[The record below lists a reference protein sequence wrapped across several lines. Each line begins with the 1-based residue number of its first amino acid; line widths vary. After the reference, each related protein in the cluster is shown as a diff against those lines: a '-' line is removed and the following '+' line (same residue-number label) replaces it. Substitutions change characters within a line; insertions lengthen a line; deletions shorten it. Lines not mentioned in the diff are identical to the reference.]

1 MKYLSSDYTQN
12 IQSISTRLRVNESFD
27 LIERHLE
34 VAKRDVAFFY
44 IDGFVKDGEMLRIM
58 QHMLS
63 QKTLGDAESF
73 IKTLPYIEV
82 ETSSSE
88 DKIIAAVLSGQA
100 AIFSE
105 PFHDKAVLVD
115 IRTYPARTTAE
126 PDSDRVMQGA
136 HDGFVET
143 VVMNLL
149 RGSGLRGMCG
159 IPAVRDNIVRPLI
172 DCSRDDIEKYCRD
185 NSIPFVTDKTNFE
198 DIYSRN
204 KIRLNVI
211 PQLKKIN
218 PAAEKAI
225 ASFAADSREIY
236 SLLSQLSDSIY
247 RQALGLGGLEVS
259 VLSSRHPAV
268 VKNLIRNNLD
278 KLDCLSK
285 DNVEAIYNA
294 LGCDSFKRQLSAT
307 VFCRIRDGRLSFYT
321 PKQKTSDTVPQSLAV
336 EFGTEILFGY
346 STLRFS
352 VVTAEEYEKIAK
364 NCKNY
369 LTYAVN
375 YDILKGV
382 LKLRSRKTG
391 DRFTITGRNVTK
403 TLKKLFIEDKVPQDF
418 RDRIPVLCDETDA
431 VVWLGDYGT
440 NKPYVP
446 DENTKNILLITQI

>member
-1 MKYLSSDYTQN
+1 
-12 IQSISTRLRVNESFD
+12 
-27 LIERHLE
+27 
-34 VAKRDVAFFY
+34 
-44 IDGFVKDGEMLRIM
+44 
-58 QHMLS
+58 MLS
-63 QKTLGDAESF
+63 EKVFSTIKQHNMFSAGD
-73 IKTLPYIEV
+73 TV
-82 ETSSSE
+82 
-88 DKIIAAVLSGQA
+88 AVCLSGGADSMALFHFLCTNREKLGVSVIALHVNHGLRTESRQEEVFVADYCRSMGVQCIITHLDMNNNTKPQGLSTESWARDLRYSFFFEQA
-100 AIFSE
+100 KAHNAIL
-105 PFHDKAVLVD
+105 A
-115 IRTYPARTTAE
+115 TAHTL
-126 PDSDRVMQGA
+126 SDRA
-136 HDGFVET
+136 ET
-143 VVMNLL
+143 VLFNIT
-149 RGSGLRGMCG
+149 RGTSLKGAAG

>member
-1 MKYLSSDYTQN
+1 MLSEKVFSTIKQHNMFSAGDTVAVCLSGGADSMALFHFLCTNREKLDISVIALHVNHGLRAESRQEEVFVADYCRSMGVQCIITHLDMNNNTKPQGL
-12 IQSISTRLRVNESFD
+12 STESWARDLRY
-27 LIERHLE
+27 
-34 VAKRDVAFFY
+34 AFFFEQAKEHNA
-44 IDGFVKDGEMLRIM
+44 ILATA
-58 QHMLS
+58 H
-63 QKTLGDAESF
+63 TL
-73 IKTLPYIEV
+73 
-82 ETSSSE
+82 
-88 DKIIAAVLSGQA
+88 
-100 AIFSE
+100 
-105 PFHDKAVLVD
+105 
-115 IRTYPARTTAE
+115 
-126 PDSDRVMQGA
+126 SDRA
-136 HDGFVET
+136 ET
-143 VVMNLL
+143 VLFNIT
-149 RGSGLRGMCG
+149 RGTSLKGAAG

-172 DCSRDDIEKYCRD
+172 DCSRDDIEKYCSE
-185 NSIPFVTDKTNFE
+185 NNIPFVTDKTNFE

-204 KIRLNVI
+204 KIRLHVV

-225 ASFAADSREIY
+225 ASFADDSREIY
-236 SLLSQLSDSIY
+236 SLLTQLSDSLY
-247 RQALGLGGLEVS
+247 RQALGLGGLDVS
-259 VLSSRHPAV
+259 VLSGRHPAV

-294 LGCDSFKRQLSAT
+294 LGSISFKRQLSAA
-307 VFCRIRDGRLSFYT
+307 VFCRIKDGRLSFYT
-321 PKQKTSDTVPQSLAV
+321 PKQETSATASQSLTV
-336 EFGTEILFGY
+336 EYDTDILFGY

-352 VVTAEEYEKIAK
+352 VVTAREYEKIAK

-391 DRFTITGRNVTK
+391 DRFTLTGRNVTK